1 MKKKIN
7 SKMTCLCKLWWITLK
22 YVKRTGSSINAFFFN
37 EKTNKSNSLYLT
49 KS

>member
-7 SKMTCLCKLWWITLK
+7 SKMTCLCNLWWITLK
-22 YVKRTGSSINAFFFN
+22 DRFIDKCIFFLN